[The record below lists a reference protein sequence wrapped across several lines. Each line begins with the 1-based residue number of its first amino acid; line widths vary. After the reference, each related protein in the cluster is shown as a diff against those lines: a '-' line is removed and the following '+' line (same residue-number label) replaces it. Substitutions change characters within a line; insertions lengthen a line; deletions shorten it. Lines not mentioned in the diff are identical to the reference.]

1 MSKLD
6 VIFKDNKIDK
16 DELLNALYLDIR
28 EIILKAVINK
38 MKTEKDYFLN
48 AKRYYFTY
56 DNNNAAKK
64 IIKSVCDLT
73 IGNDDLQWFDACF
86 KAFFNKKDK
95 RAPISPDT
103 KLKII
108 TDQNSKC
115 AICGADI
122 SIETMHVDHIIPWD
136 YVGDELHGNL
146 QGLCREC
153 NLHKSNHVAQ
163 AVSSL
168 ILK

>member
-1 MSKLD
+1 MNKLD
-6 VIFKDNKIDK
+6 VFLKDNNIDK
-16 DELLNALYLDIR
+16 DELMNSLHLDIR

-38 MKTEKDYFLN
+38 MKTEIVYFLN

-73 IGNDDLQWFDACF
+73 VGSDDLQWFDACI

-95 RAPISPDT
+95 RATISPDT

-136 YVGDELHGNL
+136 YVGDELPGNL
-146 QGLCREC
+146 QGLCCEC

-163 AVSSL
+163 AVSRL